1 MWHSGFVNGGG
12 KREGVV
18 KDDSQALD
26 ILKRINSGA
35 IHYER
40 GKNKKILECKIASVY
55 SFGCVQFKLLVVCQ
69 EGS

>member
-18 KDDSQALD
+18 KDDSRALD
-26 ILKRINSGA
+26 ILKRINSGV
-35 IHYER
+35 IHYDR
-40 GKNKKILECKIASVY
+40 GKDKILECKIASVY

-69 EGS
+69 EGG

>member
-18 KDDSQALD
+18 KDDSRALD
-26 ILKRINSGA
+26 ILKRINSGV
-35 IHYER
+35 IHYDG
-40 GKNKKILECKIASVY
+40 GKDKILECKIASVY

-69 EGS
+69 EGG